1 MSNQIIP
8 VSQSFDF
15 NSILAQRDLATT
27 TRYRYGRE
35 ILKAQEAGVN
45 LLDATDVADY
55 ATTLPSSRKMFLRAA
70 VALIADDLT
79 AKAKASATPDN
90 VQSMQAVMWRA
101 EALKDSIHVQTTSGQ
116 QAHTWLNLSEV
127 RALLTNLTDAT
138 TKTKKE
144 PTQTAITKCLRDR
157 VVLGLLLGAGLRRD
171 ELVNLKWDHIIT
183 QGERT
188 VLNITGKGN
197 KKRVIPISEA
207 LVSLLGKWGDKIDP
221 EGYIVRSVD
230 KGGNVAAYDKPM
242 SGQAVLDIVD
252 TYGQE
257 LGKEKL
263 RPHDL
268 RRTFARIGYDA
279 GIDIGQISKLLGHAS
294 IATTQRYLGLQIDLK
309 KTASDFIP
317 FT

>member
-1 MSNQIIP
+1 MTNQIIP

-35 ILKAQEAGVN
+35 IVKAQEAGVN
-45 LLDATDVADY
+45 LLNASDVADY

-70 VALIADDLT
+70 VGLIADNL
-79 AKAKASATPDN
+79 ASKAKAGATPDN
-90 VQSMQAVMWRA
+90 VQAMQAIMWRA
-101 EALKDSIHVQTTSGQ
+101 EALKDSIHVTASSGQ
-116 QAHTWLNLSEV
+116 RAHTWLNLSEV
-127 RALLTNLTDAT
+127 RALLTHLTDAT
-138 TKTKKE
+138 TTKG
-144 PTQTAITKCLRDR
+144 LRDR
-157 VVLGLLLGAGLRRD
+157 VVFGLLLGAGLRRD
-171 ELVNLKWDHIIT
+171 ELVNVKWSDVIT
-183 QGERT
+183 QGERM
-188 VLNITGKGN
+188 VINVTGKGN
-197 KKRVIPISEA
+197 KKRVIPISDN
-207 LVSLLGKWGDKIDP
+207 LFSLLSKWGDKIDP

-230 KGGNVAAYDKPM
+230 KGGNVGPYDKPM

-268 RRTFARIGYDA
+268 RRTFARIGYDS
-279 GIDIGQISKLLGHAS
+279 GIDIGQVSKLLGHAS

-309 KTASDFIP
+309 KTISDFIP

>member
-1 MSNQIIP
+1 MTTNAIARI
-8 VSQSFDF
+8 SQVTDF

-35 ILKAQEAGVN
+35 IVKAQEAGIN
-45 LLDATDVADY
+45 LLDATDVASY
-55 ATTLPSSRKMFLRAA
+55 AATLPSSRKMFLRAA
-70 VALIADDLT
+70 VNLVADDLINR
-79 AKAKASATPDN
+79 AKSGATPEN
-90 VQSMQAVMWRA
+90 TAGMQAIMWRA
-101 EALKDSIHVQTTSGQ
+101 EALKDSIHVQTSTGQ

-127 RALLTNLTDAT
+127 RALLTHLTDAT
-138 TKTKKE
+138 TTKG
-144 PTQTAITKCLRDR
+144 LRDR
-157 VVLGLLLGAGLRRD
+157 VVFGLLLGAGLRRD
-171 ELVNLKWDHIIT
+171 ELVNLKWDDIIT

-188 VLNITGKGN
+188 VINVTGKGN
-197 KKRVIPISEA
+197 KKRVIPISDN

-221 EGYIVRSVD
+221 EGYIVRSVG
-230 KGGNVAAYDKPM
+230 KGGNVAWGKM

-279 GIDIGQISKLLGHAS
+279 GIDIGQVSKLLGHAS

-309 KTASDFIP
+309 KTISDFIP